1 MWKYVLQRIV
11 LILFTAFIIL
21 SLTFILIKL
30 LPPATPAGLPSV
42 VQAFYTKQVG
52 LGYMLDFKE
61 VQNGLG
67 TQLYNWTDSAG
78 VSHYI
83 YQRPVMEQYFSW
95 LANIFTKWD
104 WGTSTNVSV
113 GESAMSIILNSSSN
127 GFWGSRLWTSMK
139 INLLTSLV
147 AVPIGFGLGIWAAL
161 KKNKLTD
168 GIISTIIIIFISVP
182 SFIIITYSI
191 MLLAYQLKWLP
202 SQWPSVQSSQK
213 EQILGYVIPVF
224 SLSAGTICAYA
235 RWVRAELVDVMESEF
250 LLLARTKGLTRR
262 QSIVR
267 HAMRNS
273 LVPIFPMLI
282 GEIIGALS
290 GSMILEQLYGIPGI
304 GTLYI
309 KALGTPGKTTDY
321 NLLMVDMALVTMIG
335 LFAGLLVD
343 LSYGFID
350 PRIRMGA
357 KK

>member
-113 GESAMSIILNSSSN
+113 GESA
-127 GFWGSRLWTSMK
+127 
-139 INLLTSLV
+139 
-147 AVPIGFGLGIWAAL
+147 
-161 KKNKLTD
+161 
-168 GIISTIIIIFISVP
+168 IF
-182 SFIIITYSI
+182 
-191 MLLAYQLKWLP
+191 
-202 SQWPSVQSSQK
+202 
-213 EQILGYVIPVF
+213 
-224 SLSAGTICAYA
+224 
-235 RWVRAELVDVMESEF
+235 
-250 LLLARTKGLTRR
+250 
-262 QSIVR
+262 
-267 HAMRNS
+267 
-273 LVPIFPMLI
+273 
-282 GEIIGALS
+282 
-290 GSMILEQLYGIPGI
+290 
-304 GTLYI
+304 
-309 KALGTPGKTTDY
+309 
-321 NLLMVDMALVTMIG
+321 
-335 LFAGLLVD
+335 
-343 LSYGFID
+343 
-350 PRIRMGA
+350 
-357 KK
+357 

>member
-1 MWKYVLQRIV
+1 MWKYVLQRIA

-30 LPPATPAGLPSV
+30 LPPGTPAGFPSS
-42 VQAFYTKQVG
+42 VQSFYLKQVN
-52 LGYMLDFKE
+52 LGYMLDFE
-61 VQNGLG
+61 TPTEGLG
-67 TQLYNWTDSAG
+67 NMLYSWTDTAN

-83 YQRPVMEQYFSW
+83 YQRPVMDQYISW
-95 LANIFTKWD
+95 LVNIFTKWD

-113 GESAMSIILNSSSN
+113 GQSAMVIILE
-127 GFWGSRLWTSMK
+127 RLPVSVEINIITSC
-139 INLLTSLV
+139 I

-161 KKNKLTD
+161 KKNTITD
-168 GIISTIIIIFISVP
+168 GVISTIIVIFISIP
-182 SFIIITYSI
+182 SFIVITFTI
-191 MLLAYQLKWLP
+191 LILAYKLHWLP
-202 SQWPSVQSSQK
+202 SQWPSVLASPA
-213 EQILGYVIPVF
+213 ERAAGFVIPVF
-224 SLSAGTICAYA
+224 SLSMGTICSYA
-235 RWVRAELVDVMESEF
+235 RWVRAELTEVMSSEF
-250 LLLARTKGLTRR
+250 LLLARTKGLTRK
-262 QSIVR
+262 QAIVR
-267 HAMRNS
+267 HALRNS

-309 KALGTPGKTTDY
+309 TALGTPGKTTDY
-321 NLLMVDMALVTMIG
+321 NVLMVDMALVTMIG

-343 LSYGFID
+343 LSYGFVD

>member
-1 MWKYVLQRIV
+1 MRRYVLKRII
-11 LILFTAFIIL
+11 LILITALIIL

-30 LPPATPAGLPSV
+30 LPPGKPAGTDDQRL
-42 VQAFYTKQVG
+42 AFYLKQVG
-52 LGYMLDFKE
+52 LGYMIDFDIE
-61 VQNGLG
+61 MPQYG
-67 TQLYNWTDSAG
+67 TPLEILKDGAG
-78 VSHYI
+78 RLHYF
-83 YQRPVMEQYFSW
+83 YVRPVMEQYFVW
-95 LANIFTKWD
+95 IKNIVTKWD
-104 WGTSTNVSV
+104 WGTSTIVAVNQSC
-113 GESAMSIILNSSSN
+113 MLIIAE
-127 GFWGSRLWTSMK
+127 RLPVTIS
-139 INLLTSLV
+139 INLIVSAI

-168 GIISTIIIIFISVP
+168 HIISTIIVLFVSIP
-182 SFIIITYSI
+182 SFIVIVF
-191 MLLAYQLKWLP
+191 LLVLFAYKGKFVP
-202 SQWPSVQSSQK
+202 TQWPSMQATPK
-213 EQILGYVIPVF
+213 EKALGYIIPVV

-235 RWVRAELVDVMESEF
+235 RWVRAELTEVMASEF
-250 LLLARTKGLTRR
+250 LLLARTKGLTRT

-267 HAMRNS
+267 HALRNS

-290 GSMILEQLYGIPGI
+290 GSMVLEQLYGIPGI

-309 KALGTPGKTTDY
+309 KALGDLKSNIDF

-335 LFAGLLVD
+335 LAAGLLVD